1 MQNGQFGIYVH
12 WPFCAAK
19 CPYCDFNSHVA
30 DTIDHA
36 AWREAYK
43 REIAYYAGLTKG
55 RTVTSIFFGG
65 GTPSLM
71 EPATAALVIDEI
83 QRHWRI
89 SNDCEITLEANPTSV
104 ETEKFKSFKAAGIN
118 RVSIGVQSLIERDL
132 DFLGR
137 KHDAPQA
144 KRAIESAAQVFDR
157 YSFDLIYARPQQT
170 VKEWESELREA
181 LTLCRD
187 HLSLYQLTIE
197 KGTPFYM
204 MHERGDFKIPHEELA
219 GDLYEVT
226 QDILESEGM
235 RAYEVSNHAR
245 DGKESVHN
253 LTYWRYTDYVGIG
266 PGAHGRLTLDSV
278 ASPVKTGGLRSPL
291 SRGRQEGMRGR
302 QKVATR
308 GHRAPDI
315 WLSKVAEHNHGAH
328 DFEPLT
334 DRDRFTE
341 CLMMGLRLEEGIPV
355 SRLEAE
361 ASQKFSALIDAK
373 KIEALRGEGLL
384 VFDGEILKATKAGLQ
399 RLNGVLAYLL

>member
-1 MQNGQFGIYVH
+1 MSEQFGIYVH
-12 WPFCAAK
+12 WPFCASK

-30 DTIDHA
+30 DTIDHD
-36 AWREAYK
+36 AWRNAYK
-43 REIAYYAGLTKG
+43 KEISHFAGLSGG

-71 EPATAALVIDEI
+71 EPATAGLVIDEI

-89 SNDCEITLEANPTSV
+89 SNDCEITLEANPTSA
-104 ETEKFKSFKAAGIN
+104 EIEKFKSFQIAGIN

-137 KHDAPQA
+137 KHDSGGA

-157 YSFDLIYARPQQT
+157 YSFDLIYARPEQT
-170 VKEWESELREA
+170 VSEWERELREA
-181 LTLCRD
+181 IALAGD

-204 MHERGDFKIPHEELA
+204 RHERGDFKIPDEEIA
-219 GDLYEVT
+219 GDLYEIT
-226 QDILESEGM
+226 QTLLEEAGM
-235 RAYEVSNHAR
+235 PAYEVSNHAIA
-245 DGKESVHN
+245 GQESRHN

-266 PGAHGRLTLDSV
+266 PGAHGRLTVDG
-278 ASPVKTGGLRSPL
+278 KK
-291 SRGRQEGMRGR
+291 Q
-302 QKVATR
+302 ATR

-315 WLSKVAEHNHGAH
+315 WLQKVAEQGHGAH
-328 DFEPLT
+328 EFESLSN
-334 DRDRFTE
+334 RDRFTE

-355 SRLEAE
+355 ARLEAE
-361 ASQKFSALIDAK
+361 GGDEFKNLIDAK

-384 VFDGEILKATKAGLQ
+384 NFDGQILQATKAGLQ

>member
-1 MQNGQFGIYVH
+1 MSEQFGIYVH
-12 WPFCAAK
+12 WPFCASK

-30 DTIDHA
+30 DSIDHES
-36 AWREAYK
+36 WRAAYK
-43 REIAYYAGLTKG
+43 SEISYFANLTQG
-55 RTVTSIFFGG
+55 RTVTSVFFGG

-104 ETEKFKSFKAAGIN
+104 EIDKFRSFREAGIN

-137 KHDAPQA
+137 KHDAA
-144 KRAIESAAQVFDR
+144 GARRAIESAAQVFDR

-170 VKEWESELREA
+170 AADWERELREA
-181 LTLCRD
+181 LTLAGD

-204 MHERGDFKIPHEELA
+204 MHERGEFAIPDEELA

-226 QDILESEGM
+226 QAVLEGAGM
-235 RAYEVSNHAR
+235 PAYEVSNHAKT
-245 DGKESVHN
+245 GAESRHN
-253 LTYWRYTDYVGIG
+253 QTYWRYTDYVGIG
-266 PGAHGRLTLDSV
+266 PGAHGRLTVDG
-278 ASPVKTGGLRSPL
+278 VK
-291 SRGRQEGMRGR
+291 Q
-302 QKVATR
+302 ATR

-315 WLSKVAEHNHGAH
+315 WLENVAVNGHGAH
-328 DFEPLT
+328 DFESLSR
-334 DRDRFTE
+334 RDRFTE
-341 CLMMGLRLEEGIPV
+341 CLMMGLRLKEGIPV
-355 SRLEAE
+355 SRLEHE
-361 ASQKFSALIDAK
+361 GGEMFTHLIDPK

-384 VFDGEILKATKAGLQ
+384 ECDGITLKVTQNGLQ

>member
-12 WPFCAAK
+12 WPFCASK

-30 DTIDHA
+30 ETIDHE
-36 AWREAYK
+36 AWRRAYSS
-43 REIAYYAGLTKG
+43 EISYFANLSKD
-55 RTVTSIFFGG
+55 RTVTSVFFGG

-71 EPATAALVIDEI
+71 EPQTVENIISDI
-83 QRHWRI
+83 QKNWHI

-104 ETEKFKSFKAAGIN
+104 EIEKFKAFRSAGVN
-118 RVSIGVQSLIERDL
+118 RVSIGVQSFKARDL

-137 KHDAPQA
+137 KHDAEQA
-144 KRAIESAAQVFDR
+144 KRAIDVAANVFDR

-170 VKEWESELREA
+170 LQEWESELREA
-181 LTLCRD
+181 LPLVRD

-204 MHERGDFKIPHEELA
+204 QHERGDFKIPDEELA
-219 GDLYEVT
+219 GDLYELT
-226 QDILESEGM
+226 QDMLEAEGM

-245 DGKESVHN
+245 EGKESMHN

-266 PGAHGRLTLDSV
+266 PGAHGRLTVDG
-278 ASPVKTGGLRSPL
+278 KK
-291 SRGRQEGMRGR
+291 Q
-302 QKVATR
+302 ATR

-315 WLSKVAEHNHGAH
+315 WLQKVSEQGHGAH
-328 DFEPLT
+328 EFESLSPQ
-334 DRDRFTE
+334 DRFTE

-355 SRLEAE
+355 TRLEEDGGKSFAD
-361 ASQKFSALIDAK
+361 LIQAQ
-373 KIEALRGEGLL
+373 KIEALRNEGLL
-384 VFDGEILKATKAGLQ
+384 EFDGQVLRATKQGLQ

>member
-1 MQNGQFGIYVH
+1 MAEQFGIYVH
-12 WPFCAAK
+12 WPFCASK

-30 DTIDHA
+30 ETIDHD
-36 AWREAYK
+36 AWRTAYK
-43 REIAYYAGLTKG
+43 KEIAHYAEMTKG
-55 RTVTSIFFGG
+55 RTVTSVFFGG

-71 EPATAALVIDEI
+71 EPVTAALVIDEI

-104 ETEKFKSFKAAGIN
+104 EIEKFKAFRQAGIN
-118 RVSIGVQSLIERDL
+118 RVSIGVQSLKARDL

-137 KHDAPQA
+137 KHDAGQA
-144 KRAIESAAQVFDR
+144 KRAIESAASVFDR
-157 YSFDLIYARPQQT
+157 YSFDLIYARPEQT
-170 VKEWESELREA
+170 VSDWEAELREA

-204 MHERGDFKIPHEELA
+204 QHERGDFKIPNEEIA

-245 DGKESVHN
+245 DGKESTHN

-266 PGAHGRLTLDSV
+266 PGAHGRVTV
-278 ASPVKTGGLRSPL
+278 
-291 SRGRQEGMRGR
+291 EGKK
-302 QKVATR
+302 QATR

-315 WLSKVAEHNHGAH
+315 WLDKVAEQNHGGHA
-328 DFEPLT
+328 FEMLSP
-334 DRDRFTE
+334 RDRFVE
-341 CLMMGLRLEEGIPV
+341 CLMMGLRLEEGVPV
-355 SRLEAE
+355 SRLENE
-361 ASQKFSALIDAK
+361 GGQKFSGLIDLK
-373 KIEALRGEGLL
+373 KIEALQNEGLL
-384 VFDGEILKATKAGLQ
+384 VFDGKTLAATWQGLQ
-399 RLNGVLAYLL
+399 RLNGVLSYLL

>member
-1 MQNGQFGIYVH
+1 MAEQFGIYVH
-12 WPFCAAK
+12 WPFCASK

-43 REIAYYAGLTKG
+43 REIAHFAGLTKG
-55 RTVTSIFFGG
+55 RMVTSVFFGG

-71 EPATAALVIDEI
+71 EPATAGLIIDEI

-104 ETEKFKSFKAAGIN
+104 EIDKFRSFREAGVN

-137 KHDAPQA
+137 KHDAAGA

-170 VKEWESELREA
+170 LQEWEAELREA

-204 MHERGDFKIPHEELA
+204 MHERGEFKIPDEELA
-219 GDLYEVT
+219 GDLYELT
-226 QDILESEGM
+226 QDILEAEGM

-245 DGKESVHN
+245 EGKESNHN

-266 PGAHGRLTLDSV
+266 PGAHGRLTLDGH
-278 ASPVKTGGLRSPL
+278 K
-291 SRGRQEGMRGR
+291 Q
-302 QKVATR
+302 ATR

-315 WLSKVAEHNHGAH
+315 WLQKVAEQGRGAH
-328 DFEPLT
+328 EFESLT
-334 DRDRFTE
+334 PRDRFTE
-341 CLMMGLRLEEGIPV
+341 CLMMGLRLQEGIPV
-355 SRLEAE
+355 ARLETE
-361 ASQKFSALIDAK
+361 GGDSFTNLIDAK
-373 KIEALRGEGLL
+373 KIEALQGEGLL
-384 VFDGEILKATKAGLQ
+384 VFDGKNLQATKAGLQ
-399 RLNGVLAYLL
+399 RLNGVLSYLL

>member
-12 WPFCAAK
+12 WPFCASK

-30 DTIDHA
+30 ETIDHN

-43 REIAYYAGLTKG
+43 REISHFADLSKD
-55 RTVTSIFFGG
+55 RTVTSVFFGG

-104 ETEKFKSFKAAGIN
+104 EIEKFRAFNNAGIN

-132 DFLGR
+132 GFLGR
-137 KHDAPQA
+137 KHDAA
-144 KRAIESAAQVFDR
+144 GARRAIESAAQVFDR

-170 VKEWESELREA
+170 VSEWEKELREA
-181 LTLCRD
+181 IKLAGD

-204 MHERGDFKIPHEELA
+204 MHERGEFKIPEEEVA

-226 QDILESEGM
+226 QTLLEEAGM
-235 RAYEVSNHAR
+235 PAYEVSNHAR
-245 DGKESVHN
+245 VGQESRHN
-253 LTYWRYTDYVGIG
+253 LTYWRYTDYVGVG
-266 PGAHGRLTLDSV
+266 PGAHGRLTV
-278 ASPVKTGGLRSPL
+278 NGHK
-291 SRGRQEGMRGR
+291 Q
-302 QKVATR
+302 ATR

-315 WLSKVAEHNHGAH
+315 WLSKVAEQGHGAH
-328 DFEPLT
+328 EFESLSA
-334 DRDRFTE
+334 RDRFTE
-341 CLMMGLRLEEGIPV
+341 CLMMGLRLQEGIPV
-355 SRLEAE
+355 ARLESE
-361 ASQKFSALIDAK
+361 GGDDFKNLIVPK
-373 KIEALRGEGLL
+373 KIEALRNEGLL
-384 VFDGEILKATKAGLQ
+384 LCDGQTLQATKAGLQ